1 MASKKKNNQLKV
13 AVSATA
19 ESLDAQIDPRF
30 GRCQYFVIVDTE
42 TMNFEALPNTAAGA
56 MGGAGI
62 QAAQTVAGKGVKVVV
77 TGSVGP
83 NAFQALSAAGI
94 NVITGVFG
102 TVKEAVE
109 KFKSG
114 QLQKITAPTAPMGFG
129 MGGGYGIGMGMR
141 RGGGRGMGRGMGR
154 GYWQATG
161 PFAPQAPMSTPVTP
175 PMLPQM
181 SKEQEIQMLENQMKD
196 VQKQLDWI
204 RKRLKELKK

>member
-1 MASKKKNNQLKV
+1 LKV
-13 AVSATA
+13 AVSATGG
-19 ESLDAQIDPRF
+19 SLDAQIDPRF

-56 MGGAGI
+56 MSGAGI
-62 QAAQTVAGKGVKVVV
+62 QAAQTVANRGIQTVL

-83 NAFQALSAAGI
+83 NAFQVLSSAGI
-94 NVITGVFG
+94 NLITGVFG
-102 TVKEAVE
+102 TVREAVE

-129 MGGGYGIGMGMR
+129 MGGGYGMGMGMG

-161 PFAPQAPMSTPVTP
+161 PFAPQAPVTTPAMP
-175 PMLPQM
+175 PVPPQM
-181 SKEQEIQMLENQMKD
+181 SKEQEIQMLENQMKSI
-196 VQKQLDWI
+196 QKQLDQI
-204 RKRLKELKK
+204 KKRLKELKK